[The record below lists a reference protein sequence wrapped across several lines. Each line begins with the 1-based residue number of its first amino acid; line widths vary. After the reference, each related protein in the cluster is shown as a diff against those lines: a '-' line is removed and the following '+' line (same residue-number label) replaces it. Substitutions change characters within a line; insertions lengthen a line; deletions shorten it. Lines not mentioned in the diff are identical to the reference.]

1 MARGRG
7 YLGSDEAEVDI
18 LGADEAEDEVEDWL
32 RDVVHLVCRDEQGL
46 QGVVFESFGPEFD
59 VLMADVGKDCS
70 L

>member
-32 RDVVHLVCRDEQGL
+32 RDIVHLVRRYEQGL
-46 QGVVFESFGPEFD
+46 KCVVFESFCPEFD
-59 VLMADVGKDCS
+59 ILMADVGKDGS